1 MTDAEDNVVYR
12 FTPQFDGAHM
22 TGVPQRDLTR
32 ADLARMDAAT
42 VRRITAPHPGYG
54 TPLYTA
60 VEGKPKQQQ
69 ERQIAAHEKEAAKA
83 EKAAAEG
90 GEA

>member
-1 MTDAEDNVVYR
+1 MSDPEDNVIYR

-22 TGVPQRDLTR
+22 TGIPLRDLTQKDVDRLGPATMRR
-32 ADLARMDAAT
+32 A
-42 VRRITAPHPGYG
+42 TAPHPGYG

-69 ERQIAAHEKEAAKA
+69 EREIKAFEQEIANA

>member
-1 MTDAEDNVVYR
+1 MTDTEDNTVYR
-12 FTPQFDGAHM
+12 YTPQFDGAHM
-22 TGVPQRDLTR
+22 TGIPRRDLTQR
-32 ADLARMDAAT
+32 DVDRLDAAT
-42 VRRITAPHPGYG
+42 IRRATAPHPGYG

-60 VEGKPKQQQ
+60 VEGRPKQQQ
-69 ERQIAAHEKEAAKA
+69 DREIKAFEKEAVKA

>member
-1 MTDAEDNVVYR
+1 MSEREDSAVYR
-12 FTPQFDGAHM
+12 FTPQFAGAHM
-22 TGVPQRDLTR
+22 TGIPQRDLTQKDVDRLGPAVLRR
-32 ADLARMDAAT
+32 A
-42 VRRITAPHPGYG
+42 TAPHPGYG

-60 VEGKPKQQQ
+60 VAGKPKQQQ
-69 ERQIAAHEKEAAKA
+69 ERQIAAIEKEAAKA